1 MIRFST
7 YAYSNGTGVFCEKQL
22 RNFSIELKR
31 KIPCRMT
38 GKDELHLSL

>member
-22 RNFSIELKR
+22 RKNKIFYRIKKKNFMPDDRKR
-31 KIPCRMT
+31 
-38 GKDELHLSL
+38 